1 LVFVVRVVQAA
12 AVALNFVR
20 VAWKVV
26 AACVVYILDRD
37 PENHHALV
45 GSADVEAA
53 EEKKSSFVVQN
64 LQIVT
69 IVTHGQ
75 MAAVLDSEDTVLPG
89 IEFDSMPMPI
99 GSNCLL
105 IHSTMRQAC
114 HDSVAMTFAEVFEND
129 YFENCSSALILR
141 GLEVEQEIDHMELEL
156 ASFQTK
162 HALGDDILRSFGFVG
177 ADGYDSESPFEN
189 SFLFLLVHME
199 FALADETQI
208 LHFEC

>member
-1 LVFVVRVVQAA
+1 MVFVVRVVQAA

-26 AACVVYILDRD
+26 AAGVVYILDRD

-45 GSADVEAA
+45 GSADAA

-89 IEFDSMPMPI
+89 IEFDSMPI

-129 YFENCSSALILR
+129 YFENCCSALILR

-177 ADGYDSESPFEN
+177 ADGYDSEPPCEN
-189 SFLFLLVHME
+189 SFLFLLVHKE
-199 FALADETQI
+199 FVFADETPN